1 VSPKTNESNVA
12 FGLDT
17 EPKRIRTAKRAFRHR
32 DQPGKFFK
40 RLTALI
46 PAAQARCQISYTLSG
61 VKCRSEPLVIRDT
74 ELGACSHS
82 RASIGILNPFQRCSI
97 LQVAFNER
105 IEIYVS

>member
-1 VSPKTNESNVA
+1 MNESNVA

-32 DQPGKFFK
+32 VQPGKFFK

-74 ELGACSHS
+74 ELGGLFSLQGVHWYLESISEVFNSPS
-82 RASIGILNPFQRCSI
+82 RFQ
-97 LQVAFNER
+97 
-105 IEIYVS
+105 